1 MAVAA
6 SWASHC
12 QKRPLA
18 DNTAPFLCHTYIC
31 HIFFLYIN
39 MSLIVYLLCYVYITT
54 TRKKKQK
61 TRFIQHK
68 SFHTEIVFDFY
79 IPSQTVMYIGIDWYS
94 SVFLK
99 LRKMVTYNRKTN
111 KLVATLL
118 LKQSELRLEKNF
130 QTQSISEGNE
140 FIRSQKQR

>member
-1 MAVAA
+1 MWCLLKAFPSQLLQYHLLPITHSPSFFPSILTEHLMCRHKENTWSCSKPDVPGYSTPMRLQWQDKGGTA
-6 SWASHC
+6 SN
-12 QKRPLA
+12 QQ
-18 DNTAPFLCHTYIC
+18 DF
-31 HIFFLYIN
+31 
-39 MSLIVYLLCYVYITT
+39 
-54 TRKKKQK
+54 
-61 TRFIQHK
+61 
-68 SFHTEIVFDFY
+68 FY

-140 FIRSQKQR
+140 FTRSQKQR